1 MKSDNKKSILQTNK
15 VHLFLV
21 VILTALYLLLTL
33 TGCNNIVENPGT
45 GNQNLPEGGSGLVAV
60 TGQISLSGA
69 FPGALQSSTGSQRTA
84 IPTVGVVT
92 YTVTAQNKADP
103 GERVTATVTDYN
115 YTLYLSLGTWTI
127 SCSGV
132 NESGSQIIREKAPV
146 ELTITQSVATPQP
159 GILELVLSQTPGTGG
174 TGAVSLNG
182 AIDFVKDGSA
192 ATVTVDITLTPWDSS
207 VTEPDIPQQTITGNG
222 NFTVTLDTV
231 PSGAYMMKLVFSV
244 DGVAV
249 STVEEAV
256 NVFDN
261 MTTDTWYVGGGN
273 SDHLISQQDGSA
285 VFNLTRCRTEFFING
300 NTGDDTNSGSALK
313 PLKTVGK
320 AFSVLGK
327 VKGADSKITL
337 QSDAGDTEDVTVPE
351 GVDTVIFGEQAATVP
366 ELISIGN
373 GATVKVGTNVTCTG
387 GVMVQNGG
395 SLTLTQGGRIDGTGL
410 LGIKNSSGGA
420 VYIEGGTFTMESGST
435 VTGGNVS
442 ANGGAV
448 YVDSG
453 TFTMNGG
460 KISDGN
466 AMLGGNGVFVNIGD
480 FVMNGGEITEC
491 GKGSQ
496 QGNGAVMI
504 YKSSSGDGA
513 GRFVMKSGKIYRN
526 SAEQGA
532 GVFVNGGTFEM
543 SGGIIS
549 DNEAV
554 GPTGSG
560 GAVYVYNGS
569 FDMSGNAVI
578 NNNQSSM
585 DAGGVYVNGTGT
597 FTVTGSG
604 TMAPSISGN
613 SAQGDG
619 GGVYVDGTF
628 SVSGTPSITNNTVSS
643 NANNVYLP
651 IGKTITIG
659 NGGLSGGT
667 IRVTA
672 EDMKAGGA
680 AQITDIDVPGAANKF
695 TSDISPYSVEENI
708 ATTDGGTAV
717 FLSDADVSYQKS
729 SAFARSLGALSDAV
743 REANTWNDG
752 GTITLMKNINGTNAV
767 WDTGPITFSGGTGAL
782 PIILNLNG
790 KTIDRGLTEAV
801 SDGQVILI
809 SNGNVTIKD
818 SSANAD
824 GTGGIG
830 KITGGNVSEDSGNSP
845 NGGGICIENGSL
857 TLESGNISKNKA
869 ATEGGGVYVDSNGT
883 FTMAGGI
890 ISENSITSNNGNA
903 HGGGVYVAGGSFTM
917 RGGTISNN
925 GEKSSGVYINKGG
938 AVYIN
943 QGNFTLS
950 NGKITQNYAV
960 NGAGIYIA
968 SGGSF
973 TMTEG
978 NITGNTANTNGGG
991 VYVDGTFIVGNTLT
1005 ITGNTVRGNAN
1016 NVYLPSGKTITCDSQ
1031 GLSGGSIGI
1040 TVGTSLNSVGNS
1052 VDITNFIVKEPASIF
1067 ESDIKGLSIGSTLD
1081 KIIVKKVTHTD
1092 SSGTITPNAGD
1103 TIYIGDA
1110 TITTGDKSAVD
1121 ASKVNGTVTLDIS
1134 GTNEFR
1140 AGYDH
1145 PGIYVPSNGTLKITG
1160 GGTLKVY
1167 GGASWP
1173 AIGLNAGVG
1182 NNPTIEIAGGT
1193 IYAYA
1198 GSNAAAIGGSWG
1210 FPSAGVTINVKITGG
1225 EVFADS
1231 TSGWGWRAIGPGR
1244 GGNDDASAAGTVT
1257 CIVEPPSGY
1266 QIRVYA
1272 GSSQYNASEIAGSP
1286 FTASTDIKDKIK
1298 DSKFVHIVT
1307 EKRP

>member
-1 MKSDNKKSILQTNK
+1 MKSDSYKLIPQTVK
-15 VHLFLV
+15 ESFFV

-45 GNQNLPEGGSGLVAV
+45 GNQTPPEDGSGLVAV

-69 FPGALQSSTGSQRTA
+69 FPGTLQSSTGSQRTA

-115 YTLYLSLGTWTI
+115 YTLYLSPGTWTI

-132 NESGSQIIREKAPV
+132 NESGSQIIREKSPI
-146 ELTITQSVATPQP
+146 ELTVTQGVATPQP

-192 ATVTVDITLTPWDSS
+192 AAVTLDITLTPWDSF
-207 VTEPDIPQQTITGNG
+207 VRAPDIPQQTITGNG

-231 PSGAYMMKLVFSV
+231 PSGAYIMRLVFSV

-285 VFNLTRCRTEFFING
+285 VFNLTRCQTEFFING
-300 NTGDDTNSGSALK
+300 TGGDDTNSGSALK

-327 VKGADSKITL
+327 VKGADAKITL
-337 QSDAGDTEDVTVPE
+337 QSDAGDTAGVTVPE
-351 GVDTVIFGEQAATVP
+351 GVNAVIFGEQAATVP
-366 ELISIGN
+366 ELISVGN

-410 LGIKNSSGGA
+410 SGIKNSSGGA
-420 VYIEGGTFTMESGST
+420 VYIDGGTFTMENGST
-435 VTGGNVS
+435 VTGGNITG
-442 ANGGAV
+442 NGGGV

-496 QGNGAVMI
+496 PGNGAVMI
-504 YKSSSGDGA
+504 YKSASDDGA
-513 GRFVMKSGKIYRN
+513 GRFVMKSGKIYGN

-543 SGGIIS
+543 SGGSIS
-549 DNEAV
+549 DNEAI

-569 FDMSGNAVI
+569 FDMSGNATI

-585 DAGGVYVNGTGT
+585 DAGGVFVDGTGI

-604 TMAPSISGN
+604 TLVPSISGN

-628 SVSGTPSITNNTVSS
+628 SVSGTPTITGNTVSN

-651 IGKTITIG
+651 GGKTITIG
-659 NGGLSGGT
+659 DGGLTGGT
-667 IRVTA
+667 IGVTA
-672 EDMKAGGA
+672 EDMKAGAA

-717 FLSDADVSYQKS
+717 FLSDAEVAYKS
-729 SAFARSLGALSDAV
+729 SSAQGKTLGSFAKACSSQSQ
-743 REANTWNDG
+743 WSSG
-752 GTITLMKNINGTNAV
+752 GVITLLKDISLTQTAAITGGNQSGFNS
-767 WDTGPITFSGGTGAL
+767 DTGEGGSPVT
-782 PIILNLNG
+782 IDLNG
-790 KTIDRGLTEAV
+790 HTISGNGSASVLSV
-801 SDGQVILI
+801 STGFLEIE
-809 SNGNVTIKD
+809 D
-818 SSANAD
+818 SSANPD
-824 GTGGIG
+824 GTGGTVG
-830 KITGGNVSEDSGNSP
+830 TGMITGGGGSS
-845 NGGGICIENGSL
+845 GGGIDVDTSGVLRLVSGAITGNEADTGAGVYVSGKFVMNGGSIRTNTAENNSGISIGNSIGSY
-857 TLESGNISKNKA
+857 
-869 ATEGGGVYVDSNGT
+869 GGGVCVDSNGT
-883 FTMAGGI
+883 FTMNSGT
-890 ISENSITSNNGNA
+890 ISGNKVVGTRNDF
-903 HGGGVYVAGGSFTM
+903 GGGVYVYVGEFSM
-917 RGGTISNN
+917 NGGTIGGTGNDVNTALKGGGVFVN
-925 GEKSSGVYINKGG
+925 GGTFIMSGDAAIKGNSATESGGGVFVNGGEFSMNGGTIGGTGNVTNTAGYGGGVGMSGGTFNMSGDASISGNRATGVGYGGGVYLGTGTFNMSGDAAIKGNS
-938 AVYIN
+938 AV
-943 QGNFTLS
+943 S
-950 NGKITQNYAV
+950 
-960 NGAGIYIA
+960 
-968 SGGSF
+968 
-973 TMTEG
+973 
-978 NITGNTANTNGGG
+978 GGG
-991 VYVDGTFIVGNTLT
+991 VYVDNGDGTFDPQG
-1005 ITGNTVRGNAN
+1005 GTVSDNKPD
-1016 NVYLPSGKTITCDSQ
+1016 NVYRKPK
-1031 GLSGGSIGI
+1031 
-1040 TVGTSLNSVGNS
+1040 
-1052 VDITNFIVKEPASIF
+1052 P
-1067 ESDIKGLSIGSTLD
+1067 
-1081 KIIVKKVTHTD
+1081 
-1092 SSGTITPNAGD
+1092 
-1103 TIYIGDA
+1103 
-1110 TITTGDKSAVD
+1110 
-1121 ASKVNGTVTLDIS
+1121 
-1134 GTNEFR
+1134 
-1140 AGYDH
+1140 
-1145 PGIYVPSNGTLKITG
+1145 
-1160 GGTLKVY
+1160 
-1167 GGASWP
+1167 
-1173 AIGLNAGVG
+1173 
-1182 NNPTIEIAGGT
+1182 
-1193 IYAYA
+1193 
-1198 GSNAAAIGGSWG
+1198 
-1210 FPSAGVTINVKITGG
+1210 
-1225 EVFADS
+1225 
-1231 TSGWGWRAIGPGR
+1231 
-1244 GGNDDASAAGTVT
+1244 
-1257 CIVEPPSGY
+1257 
-1266 QIRVYA
+1266 
-1272 GSSQYNASEIAGSP
+1272 
-1286 FTASTDIKDKIK
+1286 
-1298 DSKFVHIVT
+1298 
-1307 EKRP
+1307 

>member
-1 MKSDNKKSILQTNK
+1 
-15 VHLFLV
+15 
-21 VILTALYLLLTL
+21 
-33 TGCNNIVENPGT
+33 
-45 GNQNLPEGGSGLVAV
+45 
-60 TGQISLSGA
+60 
-69 FPGALQSSTGSQRTA
+69 
-84 IPTVGVVT
+84 
-92 YTVTAQNKADP
+92 
-103 GERVTATVTDYN
+103 
-115 YTLYLSLGTWTI
+115 
-127 SCSGV
+127 
-132 NESGSQIIREKAPV
+132 
-146 ELTITQSVATPQP
+146 
-159 GILELVLSQTPGTGG
+159 
-174 TGAVSLNG
+174 
-182 AIDFVKDGSA
+182 
-192 ATVTVDITLTPWDSS
+192 
-207 VTEPDIPQQTITGNG
+207 
-222 NFTVTLDTV
+222 
-231 PSGAYMMKLVFSV
+231 
-244 DGVAV
+244 
-249 STVEEAV
+249 
-256 NVFDN
+256 
-261 MTTDTWYVGGGN
+261 
-273 SDHLISQQDGSA
+273 
-285 VFNLTRCRTEFFING
+285 
-300 NTGDDTNSGSALK
+300 
-313 PLKTVGK
+313 
-320 AFSVLGK
+320 
-327 VKGADSKITL
+327 
-337 QSDAGDTEDVTVPE
+337 
-351 GVDTVIFGEQAATVP
+351 
-366 ELISIGN
+366 
-373 GATVKVGTNVTCTG
+373 
-387 GVMVQNGG
+387 
-395 SLTLTQGGRIDGTGL
+395 
-410 LGIKNSSGGA
+410 
-420 VYIEGGTFTMESGST
+420 
-435 VTGGNVS
+435 
-442 ANGGAV
+442 
-448 YVDSG
+448 
-453 TFTMNGG
+453 MNGG

-496 QGNGAVMI
+496 PGHGAVMI
-504 YKSSSGDGA
+504 YKSASGDGA
-513 GRFVMKSGKIYRN
+513 GRFVMKSGKIYGN

-543 SGGIIS
+543 SGG
-549 DNEAV
+549 
-554 GPTGSG
+554 T
-560 GAVYVYNGS
+560 
-569 FDMSGNAVI
+569 
-578 NNNQSSM
+578 
-585 DAGGVYVNGTGT
+585 
-597 FTVTGSG
+597 
-604 TMAPSISGN
+604 ISGN
-613 SAQGDG
+613 SSSRNG
-619 GGVYVDGTF
+619 GGVYVDDIFT
-628 SVSGTPSITNNTVSS
+628 VSGTPTITDNTVNSTP
-643 NANNVYLP
+643 NNVYLP
-651 IGKTITIG
+651 GGKTITIG
-659 NGGLSGGT
+659 DGGLTGGT
-667 IRVTA
+667 IGVTA
-672 EDMKAGGA
+672 KDMKAGGA
-680 AQITDIDVPGAANKF
+680 AQITDIDVPGAADRF
-695 TSDISPYSVEENI
+695 VSDISLYSIEETI
-708 ATTDGGTAV
+708 ATTSGGIAV
-717 FLSDADVSYQKS
+717 FLSDADVSYQES
-729 SAFARSLGALSDAV
+729 SAGARSLGALSDAV
-743 REANTWNDG
+743 SEANTWTSG
-752 GTITLMKNINGTNAV
+752 GTITLMKNIDGNNAV
-767 WDTGPITFSGGTGAL
+767 WGTGPITFSGGTGAS

-809 SNGNVTIKD
+809 SNGNVTIRD
-818 SSANAD
+818 SSATNSD
-824 GTGGIG
+824 GTNGKG

-917 RGGTISNN
+917 RGGTVSNN

-1005 ITGNTVRGNAN
+1005 ITGNTGSGNAN

-1081 KIIVKKVTHTD
+1081 KIIVKKVTYPAP
-1092 SSGTITPNAGD
+1092 SGTIKPNAGD

-1110 TITTGDKSAVD
+1110 TIDKSSDKQTSAID
-1121 ASKVNGTVTLDIS
+1121 ALNVNGTVTLDIS
-1134 GTNEFR
+1134 GTNEFH
-1140 AGYDH
+1140 AGEDH

-1173 AIGLNAGVG
+1173 AIGLNASVG

-1198 GSNAAAIGGSWG
+1198 GSYAAAIGGSWG
-1210 FPSAGVTINVKITGG
+1210 FPDAGVTINVKITGG

-1231 TSGWGWRAIGPGR
+1231 TSGWGWGAIAPGR
-1244 GGNDDASAAGTVT
+1244 GGNGDGFAEGTVT
-1257 CIVEPPSGY
+1257 CIVDPPSGY

-1286 FTASTDIKDKIK
+1286 FTAFNNITDKIK
-1298 DSKFVHIVT
+1298 DSKFVHTVT
-1307 EKRP
+1307 EEKRP

>member
-1 MKSDNKKSILQTNK
+1 MKSYSKKTMGQMDRGN
-15 VHLFLV
+15 FFV
-21 VILTALYLLLTL
+21 VMLTALCLQLTL
-33 TGCNNIVENPGT
+33 AGCSNIVENPGT
-45 GNQNLPEGGSGLVAV
+45 GKPNLPEDGSGLVTV
-60 TGQISLSGA
+60 TGAICLSGA
-69 FPGALQSSTGSQRTA
+69 FPKALQSSSGSQRTA
-84 IPTVGVVT
+84 IPTVGQRTAIPTVGAVT

-103 GERVTATVTDYN
+103 EEKVTAQVQDDYS
-115 YTLYLSLGTWTI
+115 YTLYLSLGSWII

-132 NESGSQIIREKAPV
+132 NDSKLQIMKEKAPI
-146 ELTITQSVATPQP
+146 ELTVTQGESIPVP
-159 GILELVLSQTPGTGG
+159 GTLELFLIQTPGEGG
-174 TGAVSLNG
+174 SGAVSLNG
-182 AIDFVKDGSA
+182 AINFVKDSSA
-192 ATVTVDITLTPWDSS
+192 ATVSVDITLTPWESS
-207 VTEPDIPQQTITGNG
+207 VTVPDIPRQTITGNG
-222 NFTVTLDTV
+222 NFTVTLDDV
-231 PSGAYMMKLVFSV
+231 PSGAYMMTLVFSV

-261 MTTDTWYVGGGN
+261 MTTDTWYLGGGN
-273 SDHLISQQDGSA
+273 SDHLTLEGDGS
-285 VFNLTRCRTEFFING
+285 VSFNLTRCRTEFFIDG
-300 NTGDDTNSGSALK
+300 TGGDDTNSGSALK

-320 AFSVLGK
+320 VFSVLGK
-327 VKGADSKITL
+327 IKGADTAKITL
-337 QSDAGDTEDVTVPE
+337 QSDAGDTAGVTVPE
-351 GVDTVIFGEQAATVP
+351 GVDAVIFGEQAATVP
-366 ELISIGN
+366 VQITVGE
-373 GATVKVGTNVTCTG
+373 GAAVKVGTNVTCSG
-387 GVMVQNGG
+387 GAMVQNGG
-395 SLTLTQGGRIDGTGL
+395 VLTLTQGGRIDGSNLTS
-410 LGIKNSSGGA
+410 GIKNNSGGA
-420 VYIEGGTFTMESGST
+420 VYVEGGTFTMENGST

-466 AMLGGNGVFVNIGD
+466 AILGGNGVFVNIGD

-496 QGNGAVMI
+496 PGNGAVMI
-504 YKSSSGDGA
+504 YKSASGDGA
-513 GRFVMKSGKIYRN
+513 GRFVMKSGKIYGN

-532 GVFVNGGTFEM
+532 GVFVNGGIFEM
-543 SGGIIS
+543 SGGSIS
-549 DNEAV
+549 ENTAT

-569 FDMSGNAVI
+569 FDMSGNAAI

-585 DAGGVYVNGTGT
+585 DAGGVFVGGIGT
-597 FTVTGSG
+597 FTV
-604 TMAPSISGN
+604 
-613 SAQGDG
+613 
-619 GGVYVDGTF
+619 
-628 SVSGTPSITNNTVSS
+628 SGTPIITGNTV
-643 NANNVYLP
+643 NGTTNNVYLSD
-651 IGKTITIG
+651 GKTITIG
-659 NGGLSGGT
+659 DGGLTGGS
-667 IRVTA
+667 IGVTVG
-672 EDMKAGGA
+672 DMIAGNA
-680 AQITDIDVPGAANKF
+680 VQITDIDVTGAADRF
-695 TSDISPYSVEENI
+695 TSDISSYSIEETI
-708 ATTDGGTAV
+708 ATTSGGIAV
-717 FLSDADVSYQKS
+717 FLSDADVSYQES
-729 SAFARSLGALSDAV
+729 SALARSLGALSDAV
-743 REANTWNDG
+743 SEANTWNEG
-752 GTITLMKNINGTNAV
+752 GTITLMKNIDGTNAV
-767 WDTGPITFSGGTGAL
+767 WGTGPITFSGGTDTV

-801 SDGQVILI
+801 SDGQVIVI
-809 SNGNVTIKD
+809 ESNGNLTIKD
-818 SSANAD
+818 SSANSD
-824 GTGGIG
+824 GTGGSG
-830 KITGGNVSEDSGNSP
+830 KITGGNVSEDSSNSP
-845 NGGGICIENGSL
+845 NGGGICIEDGSL
-857 TLESGNISKNKA
+857 TLESGSISKNKA

-917 RGGTISNN
+917 RGGTVSNN

-938 AVYIN
+938 AVYIDK
-943 QGNFTLS
+943 GNFTLS

-1005 ITGNTVRGNAN
+1005 ITGNTVTVSGNAN
-1016 NVYLPSGKTITCDSQ
+1016 NVYLPSGKTIICDSQ
-1031 GLSGGSIGI
+1031 GLTGGNIGI
-1040 TVGTSLNSVGNS
+1040 TVGVPPSSVGNS

-1081 KIIVKKVTHTD
+1081 KIIVKKVTYLD
-1092 SSGTITPNAGD
+1092 PPGTTIRPNAGD
-1103 TIYIGDA
+1103 TIYIGDE
-1110 TITTGDKSAVD
+1110 TITTGDATSVID
-1121 ASKVNGTVTLDIS
+1121 ANNVNGTVTLDIS

-1140 AGYDH
+1140 AGDDH
-1145 PGIYVPSNGTLKITG
+1145 PGIYVPANGTLKITG

-1173 AIGLNAGVG
+1173 AIGLNAGSG
-1182 NNPTIEIAGGT
+1182 SPSIEIAGGT

-1198 GSNAAAIGGSWG
+1198 GSNASAIGGSWG
-1210 FPSAGVTINVKITGG
+1210 FPSAGVTINVKISGG

-1244 GGNDDASAAGTVT
+1244 GGNGDASAEGTVT

-1307 EKRP
+1307 EKIP